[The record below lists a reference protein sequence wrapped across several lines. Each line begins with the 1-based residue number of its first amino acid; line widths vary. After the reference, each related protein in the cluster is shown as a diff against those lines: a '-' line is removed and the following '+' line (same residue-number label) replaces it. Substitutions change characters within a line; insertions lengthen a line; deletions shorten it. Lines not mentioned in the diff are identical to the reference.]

1 MPKLTI
7 NGTEIEVNSGLTVLQ
22 ACEHAGIE
30 IPRFC
35 YHERLSIAGNCRMCL
50 VHMERAPKPVASCA
64 MPVGDGMVIET
75 DTPEVRKMRRGVM
88 EFLLI
93 NHPLDCP
100 ICDQGGECDLQD
112 QAMGYGT
119 DRSRYSENKRAV
131 KDKNLGPLIKTI
143 MTRCI
148 HCTRCIRFATEVAG
162 VPELGATGRGENT
175 EVGTYVEKTL
185 TSELSGNMIDLCP
198 VGALTSKPYAFTARP
213 WELKKTE
220 SIDVMDALG
229 SNIRVD
235 TRGAEV
241 MRVLPRLNEDVNE
254 EWISDKARFACDGLK
269 RQRLDQPYVRRDG
282 KLQPATWDEAF
293 AAIAEKIKQSAPK
306 KIAAVAGDLADC
318 ESMMALKDLMEALGS
333 SNTDC
338 RQDGARLDPRCRAGY
353 LFNSTISGI
362 DGADACLIIGAN
374 PRIEAPVLNARLRKR
389 SIRGNFPVALL
400 GGVGDANTDL
410 TYDYEYLG
418 ADAGTLQA
426 LADGKHPFAKV
437 LKKAEK
443 AMLIVG
449 QGALI
454 GPDGAKTLSA
464 ARAVVEACG
473 MIDDKIGWNGFNVL
487 HTAAARVGGLDI
499 GFVPGQGGLDV
510 EGILDGAGNGNLDM
524 VYLLGADEIDMT
536 RLGDAFVVY
545 QGHHGDNGAHRANVV
560 LPGAAYTEK
569 NATYVNTE
577 GRVQRTQLATFP
589 PGDAREDWAIIRALS
604 AVLGHPLGYDD
615 LSQIRGR
622 LVFANPGF
630 LNPDEAAPAAWGEFG
645 DPLTSGG
652 APGNGAALMSPIDNF
667 YMTDPI
673 SRASATMARCM
684 EMISG
689 SEQDKTGTDG

>member
-7 NGTEIEVNSGLTVLQ
+7 NGTEIEVDPGLTVMQ
-22 ACEHAGIE
+22 ACEQVGIE

-75 DTPEVRKMRRGVM
+75 DTPEVRKMRKGVM

-119 DRSRYSENKRAV
+119 DRSRYFENKRAV
-131 KDKNLGPLIKTI
+131 QDKDIGPLIKTI

-148 HCTRCIRFATEVAG
+148 HCTRCIRFATEIAG
-162 VPELGATGRGENT
+162 VQEMGATGRGEHM
-175 EVGTYVEKTL
+175 EVGTYVEKAL

-220 SIDVMDALG
+220 SIDVMDAVG

-254 EWISDKARFACDGLK
+254 EWISDKTRFACDGLK

-293 AAIAEKIKQSAPK
+293 AAIAEKVKSTTPK

-318 ESMMALKDLMEALGS
+318 ESMMALKDLMQALDS
-333 SNTDC
+333 PHTDC
-338 RQDGARLDPRCRAGY
+338 RQDGARLDPSLRAGY
-353 LFNSTISGI
+353 LFNSTIAGI

-389 SIRGNFPVALL
+389 SIQGKFPMALV
-400 GGVGDANTDL
+400 GGVENANTDL
-410 TYDYEYLG
+410 TYKYEHLG
-418 ADAGTLQA
+418 ADVGVLQA
-426 LADGKHPFAKV
+426 LADGSHPFAKV
-437 LKKAEK
+437 LRKADK

-449 QGALI
+449 QGALT
-454 GPDGAKTLSA
+454 GPDGGKILSVV
-464 ARAVVEACG
+464 RAIAQTCG
-473 MIDDKIGWNGFNVL
+473 MVDEKIGWNGFNVL
-487 HTAAARVGGLDI
+487 HTAAARVGGLDL
-499 GFVPGQGGLDV
+499 GFVPGSGGLDV
-510 EGILDGAGNGNLDM
+510 EGILDAAGSGKMDM
-524 VYLLGADEIDMT
+524 VYLLGADEIDMS
-536 RLGDAFVVY
+536 RLGDTFVVY
-545 QGHHGDNGAHRANVV
+545 QGLHGDNGAHRADVI

-577 GRVQRTQLATFP
+577 GRVQRTRRAAFP
-589 PGDAREDWAIIRALS
+589 PGDARDDWAIIRALS
-604 AVLGHPLGYDD
+604 AVLEHPLGYDD
-615 LSQIRGR
+615 LSQVRGR
-622 LVFANPGF
+622 LVEANPVF

-645 DPLTSGG
+645 EQG
-652 APGNGAALMSPIDNF
+652 APGDGASLMSPIGNF

-684 EMISG
+684 DSISG
-689 SEQDKTGTDG
+689 ADQGKTGTDG